1 MFKLS
6 QLFKRA
12 DTIQRHLAAPLAR
25 SRLTYLAHRAEHGA
39 KASTLRGIAALQL
52 KVIHYLELGEE
63 GKVAWPEIEAAAQRW
78 VSQDPARRGGNP
90 HVARRHFV
98 SHATCWLRFSGRL
111 EDLAVSTHPH
121 FSEVAEFAEYMR
133 QERGWSEATIRD
145 RRARADDFLRRFCT
159 RTGALAEVTIATID
173 RALNEKNA
181 RDGRPRCRAT
191 IRTHADA
198 LRAFFR
204 FAEGRGWIRSGLA
217 AAIVTPR
224 VYRDAALPVG
234 PSWEEQGRLL
244 ATTEGDRPADLRDRA
259 ILLTLSAYGLRVGE
273 ARGLQLDDIDWEAQT
288 LRVRRPK
295 TTASTCFRC
304 RAASE
309 TPLHAISARPDR
321 RPMSGRSFLR
331 SRRRS
336 VPSAPP
342 RYRASCE
349 AACSAAT
356 SIACIAERTRCAT
369 PSPSVCWT
377 RGSRCRRS
385 GTASGIAVWTPPRCT
400 PRSTLR
406 ACAKWPTSIWRGW
419 HDAA

>member
-6 QLFKRA
+6 QLFKRT

-52 KVIHYLELGEE
+52 KVIHHLELGED
-63 GKVAWPEIEAAAQRW
+63 GKVARSEIEAAAQRW

-121 FSEVAEFAEYMR
+121 SGEVAEFAEYMR

-204 FAEGRGWIRSGLA
+204 FAEGRGWIKPGLA
-217 AAIVTPR
+217 AAIVAPR

-234 PSWEEQGRLL
+234 PSLEEQRRLL
-244 ATTEGDRPADLRDRA
+244 ATTEGDHPADLRDRA

-295 TTASTCFRC
+295 TSRVDLFPLSRRVGDAIARYLCKARPQTDVREVFLALTAPARPLS
-304 RAASE
+304 AS
-309 TPLHAISARPDR
+309 AIS
-321 RPMSGRSFLR
+321 SVVR
-331 SRRRS
+331 SRMQRCDLHCLHRGAHALRHAFAQRLLDEGFLMQEIGDCLGHRS
-336 VPSAPP
+336 LDS
-342 RYRASCE
+342 
-349 AACSAAT
+349 
-356 SIACIAERTRCAT
+356 
-369 PSPSVCWT
+369 
-377 RGSRCRRS
+377 
-385 GTASGIAVWTPPRCT
+385 TAVYAKVNLAG
-400 PRSTLR
+400 LR
-406 ACAKWPTSIWRGW
+406 QVADFDLEGLT
-419 HDAA
+419 